1 MTKKTM
7 KDAKVDEK
15 QLKKLAKKVNRTEEQ
30 KEIKKF
36 ILILGIVIILVIGV
50 YFFTKIYVVKDTND
64 KDDTKTEITFNYNKT
79 ILGSLFNRPYDEY
92 YVIVFDSEDLQANY
106 YYNLVSSYQN
116 KSNASKIYIA
126 DLNDSMNKKFYN
138 KDESN
143 PQAQEASELKVKD
156 LTLIKIKNKKIN
168 RYLEDVD
175 SIKKELGI

>member
-36 ILILGIVIILVIGV
+36 LLILGIVIILVIGV

-64 KDDTKTEITFNYNKT
+64 KDDTKTEVTFNYNKT

-92 YVIVFDSEDLQANY
+92 YVIVEGIFIFFIMFFSFVIVN
-106 YYNLVSSYQN
+106 
-116 KSNASKIYIA
+116 IYFFFVVVI
-126 DLNDSMNKKFYN
+126 FC
-138 KDESN
+138 
-143 PQAQEASELKVKD
+143 
-156 LTLIKIKNKKIN
+156 
-168 RYLEDVD
+168 
-175 SIKKELGI
+175 